1 MRQRIAIDMDEV
13 MADTLTKR
21 LALYT
26 AEFGDEISAEDLHGK
41 KIYDAVTEERRE
53 SVTSQLRTAGFFRD
67 IPLMADVREV
77 LPELMERYEV
87 FITTAAM
94 EYPNSFTE
102 KYEWIKEHLPFFPDS
117 HIVFCGDKSII
128 HADFLIDDTPHH
140 FSRFAGQGIL
150 FTASHNVNEDRY
162 PRVDSWS
169 DVRKRFLGEPLT

>member
-1 MRQRIAIDMDEV
+1 MKQRIAIDMDEV
-13 MADTLTKR
+13 MVDTLAER
-21 LALYT
+21 LARYQT
-26 AEFGDEISAEDLHGK
+26 QFGEELPLAGLSGVKFHEAVQEDRR
-41 KIYDAVTEERRE
+41 DAVEGH
-53 SVTSQLRTAGFFRD
+53 LRSPGFFRHLT
-67 IPLMADVREV
+67 LMPGAREV
-77 LPELMERYEV
+77 IQELMESYEV

-150 FTASHNVNEDRY
+150 FAAPRNVDETRY
-162 PRVDSWS
+162 PRVNNWE
-169 DVRKRFLGEPLT
+169 DVRERFLSRR